1 VGLGLASLAVN
12 SYLAQ
17 RLGVRIV
24 ALAPADL
31 AAQIRNDLRVVLDAS
46 WLICLG
52 VGSILLRRWARR
64 LLLCFALIGLIR
76 QVLLAPGTLLL
87 LSELLSGGDRLAR
100 LRAEPL
106 IIGNGVNFALYVSI
120 LYYYCR
126 ADVKRRFAASQPA
139 PPWTDRRPLP
149 IVACCV
155 DLTLQ
160 GLTGLTYLGSV
171 LSPLPPG
178 GWLGARAAWAAALAL
193 LLVRFLAAWSVYR
206 LDRRGWA
213 ILTATYFLF
222 SAAAL
227 AGMVRGSQA
236 GGSVPGWAVWNF
248 GAEAFVDLGFLVC
261 ARMFFGLADG
271 AAEPAG

>member
-160 GLTGLTYLGSV
+160 GLSALTYLGSV
-171 LSPLPPG
+171 QSPLPGG
-178 GWLGARAAWAAALAL
+178 GWLGGRAAWAPTLAL
-193 LLVRFLAAWSVYR
+193 VLVRFLAAWSVYR